1 MELPADKALGRA
13 LDVLLLCNELK
24 NAVTAGE
31 EMNQLKGLYIT
42 NVCLS
47 EGVDR
52 YAVYVTTIYNWCDII
67 HQFTTIFFKAYSKR
81 HIVKGICGG

>member
-52 YAVYVTTIYNWCDII
+52 YAVYVTTIYNY
-67 HQFTTIFFKAYSKR
+67 TIGVTLFINSQQIFSR
-81 HIVKGICGG
+81 RTVKGT